1 MFKFT
6 LSAFLVASVA
16 KAVNYETYPSVAH
29 TASFDGFADPIYDKV
44 PSCAQKCLRDTV
56 SDAEDT
62 VCPYWDTGCLCV
74 MESFNDA
81 QVSCL
86 VDACSGTDINSFT
99 SLATS
104 LCSSAGVGS
113 PYWYIASS
121 DSSLLASAAAKTTVD
136 SESSAT
142 SAAASAAASAEAT
155 QAVSS
160 TEAEAAS
167 SAPPVTS
174 SSVAETSAPA
184 DNGSSAE
191 APAESSAVESDSLVE
206 SLSSNE
212 GENSSSSS
220 AESTSSESSPAVEQ
234 ANMAPSKAPISILI
248 TLAVSF

>member
-121 DSSLLASAAAKTTVD
+121 DSSLLASAAAKTTAD

-142 SAAASAAASAEAT
+142 SGAASAAASAEVT

-184 DNGSSAE
+184 
-191 APAESSAVESDSLVE
+191 ESSAVESDSLVE
-206 SLSSNE
+206 SVSSNE
-212 GENSSSSS
+212 DENSSSSS

-248 TLAVSF
+248 TLAVSFVGAVTLL